1 MFFEPRK
8 NKGTPIQRITTTR
21 KKKFMMFTRYYRDA
35 QTFLSNPLVGIPSS
49 GPAQINITTLR
60 KFRGGR
66 DDSLCKLDEP
76 WVFVA
81 G

>member
-1 MFFEPRK
+1 VFFEPRK
-8 NKGTPIQRITTTR
+8 NMATPIQTITTTR
-21 KKKFMMFTRYYRDA
+21 KKKFMMFTRYYRDE
-35 QTFLSNPLVGIPSS
+35 QTFLSNQLVGIPSS
-49 GPAQINITTLR
+49 GPVQINITPVR